1 MSAGAAAAPAGA
13 TGPTSGDRPA
23 SPISGLK
30 LALATMA
37 LGLGSFMNIL
47 DLSIANVS
55 VPHIAGSLGVSPTQG
70 TWVITTYA
78 VAEAI
83 MLPLTGWLAT
93 RFGQV
98 RMFVSATMFFTVAS
112 IACGLAPTFPVLL
125 ASRVAQG
132 ALGASML
139 PLTQA
144 LMTSIYPPQKRG
156 LALGLW
162 SMTAVIAPIA
172 GPLAG
177 GWLTDNYSW
186 HWIFLVNAP
195 VGIFVAGV
203 GWTLLH
209 RRETATRK
217 APIDYVGLGL
227 LVIGV
232 GALQILLDKGN
243 ELDWFGSPVI
253 VVLACVSVVALAC
266 LIVWELTE
274 EHPVIDVRL
283 FGRRNFLVGA
293 TCLFFGMIGFFGTVV
308 ILPLWLQQYQ
318 GYTALAAGQAI
329 ALGGVFAV
337 MLGPVVGA
345 NLGRLDARAVAT
357 FGFLVFGGVALWSSR
372 FTPDVDFWTVAQ
384 TRLYMGIGISCFF
397 LPIIT
402 INLSGLT
409 GERIAAATGLSNFV
423 RNLGSSFGTAI
434 VTSTWAHRGILHHAA
449 LAEHVSEY
457 SPATNSYLQQ
467 LQAAGVP
474 HDAALAQVDRLV
486 NVQSY
491 LMATNDILW
500 IVGLLLL
507 ALAPVIWLARPPFV
521 AKGPGAH

>member
-1 MSAGAAAAPAGA
+1 VSSAAAASGGRAPAVGSKAPITGLQLVLA
-13 TGPTSGDRPA
+13 T
-23 SPISGLK
+23 
-30 LALATMA
+30 LAL
-37 LGLGSFMNIL
+37 GFGSFMNIL

-70 TWVITTYA
+70 TWVVTSYA

-83 MLPLTGWLAT
+83 MLPLTGWLSM

-98 RMFVSATMFFTVAS
+98 RLFVATTAMFTLAS
-112 IACGLAPTFPVLL
+112 VACGLAVSFPMLL
-125 ASRVAQG
+125 AARVAQG
-132 ALGASML
+132 ALGASMI
-139 PLTQA
+139 PLTQT

-162 SMTAVIAPIA
+162 SMTTVTAPIA

-195 VGIFVAGV
+195 VGVLVAGL
-203 GWTLLH
+203 GWTLLRAQETPT
-209 RRETATRK
+209 RRSR
-217 APIDYVGLGL
+217 IDYVGLGL
-227 LVIGV
+227 LIIGV

-243 ELDWFGSPVI
+243 ELDWFGSSFI
-253 VVLACVSVVALAC
+253 VTLACVAAVALAC
-266 LIVWELTE
+266 LVAWELTD
-274 EHPVIDVRL
+274 EHPVIDLRL
-283 FGRRNFLVGA
+283 FARRNFLVGV
-293 TCLFFGMIGFFGTVV
+293 TCLFFGTMAFFGTVV

-337 MLGPVVGA
+337 VLNPIVGA
-345 NLGRLDARAVAT
+345 NIGRLDARAVAT
-357 FGFLVFGGVALWSSR
+357 FGFLVFAVVALWSAR

-397 LPIIT
+397 LPLIT

-409 GERIAAATGLSNFV
+409 SERIAAAAGLSNFM
-423 RNLGSSFGTAI
+423 RNLGTSFGTAI
-434 VTSTWAHRGILHHAA
+434 VTSAWAHRGSFHHAT
-449 LAEHVSEY
+449 LAEHVTGY
-457 SPATNSYLQQ
+457 SSTAGAYIDQ
-467 LQAAGVP
+467 LQSAGLP
-474 HDAALAQVDRLV
+474 PDAAVAQLDRVV

-500 IVGLLLL
+500 ASGVMMLVLTPL
-507 ALAPVIWLARPPFV
+507 IWLARPPFV
-521 AKGPGAH
+521 LRGPGTH

>member
-1 MSAGAAAAPAGA
+1 MSLAATARPEQSPPKPAARASAPMAGVQ
-13 TGPTSGDRPA
+13 
-23 SPISGLK
+23 LV
-30 LALATMA
+30 LATLA

-55 VPHIAGSLGVSPTQG
+55 VPHIAGDLGVSPTQG
-70 TWVITTYA
+70 TWVVTSYA

-83 MLPLTGWLAT
+83 MLPLTGWLSM

-98 RMFVSATMFFTVAS
+98 RMFVAATALFTLAS
-112 IACGLAPTFPVLL
+112 VACGLAPSFPMLL
-125 ASRVAQG
+125 AARVAQG
-132 ALGASML
+132 AMGASMI
-139 PLTQA
+139 PLTQT

-162 SMTAVIAPIA
+162 SMTTVIAPIA

-195 VGIFVAGV
+195 VGMLV
-203 GWTLLH
+203 GGLAWTLL
-209 RRETATRK
+209 RQRETPVRK
-217 APIDYVGLGL
+217 MPVDYVGLAL
-227 LVIGV
+227 LIIGV

-243 ELDWFGSPVI
+243 ELDWFGSRVI
-253 VVLACVSVVALAC
+253 VVLACVSAIALAC
-266 LIVWELTE
+266 LVAWELTD
-274 EHPVIDVRL
+274 EHPVIDLRL
-283 FGRRNFLVGA
+283 FARRNFLVGV
-293 TCLFFGMIGFFGTVV
+293 TCLFFGTMAFFGTVV

-337 MLGPVVGA
+337 ILGPVVGA

-357 FGFLVFGGVALWSSR
+357 FGFLVFGVVALWSSR
-372 FTPDVDFWTVAQ
+372 FTPDVDFWSVAQ

-402 INLSGLT
+402 INLSGLSP
-409 GERIAAATGLSNFV
+409 ERIAAASGLSNFV

-434 VTSTWAHRGILHHAA
+434 VTSTWAHRGSFHHAA
-449 LAEHVSEY
+449 LAEHVTEY
-457 SPATNSYLQQ
+457 SSTASGYIDQ
-467 LQAAGVP
+467 LQAAGATR
-474 HDAALAQVDRLV
+474 DAALAHLDQLL

-500 IVGLLLL
+500 ASGVLLLV
-507 ALAPVIWLARPPFV
+507 LAPLIWLARPPFV
-521 AKGPGAH
+521 VKSPAGH